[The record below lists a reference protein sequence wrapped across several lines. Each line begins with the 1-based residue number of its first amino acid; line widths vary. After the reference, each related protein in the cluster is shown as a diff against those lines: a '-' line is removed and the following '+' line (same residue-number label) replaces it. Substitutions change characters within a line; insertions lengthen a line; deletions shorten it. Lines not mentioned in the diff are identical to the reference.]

1 MSSNPYLDVEGWWWA
16 DANQYR
22 HGPFATETDAMWGLL
37 DHLEAQRKWRERKDE
52 HARGPDQS
60 DRKKPPS

>member
-1 MSSNPYLDVEGWWWA
+1 MNPYLDVDGWYWL

-37 DHLEAQRKWRERKDE
+37 DHLEAQRKWRAYADSREQNKRADKT
-52 HARGPDQS
+52 
-60 DRKKPPS
+60 PSS